1 MTPFFAAVSIGTFA
15 AAESGFIGIE
25 VVAVDASFDS
35 VCQRNKTVKL
45 IIGTQSVVVVDGRC
59 FGFGYDIKSEQRLF
73 SVCLLERIAKRGCL
87 QVFISFTDR
96 SF

>member
-15 AAESGFIGIE
+15 AAESGFIGKE
-25 VVAVDASFDS
+25 VVAVDASFNL
-35 VCQRNKTVKL
+35 VCQRDKTLK
-45 IIGTQSVVVVDGRC
+45 VVVRPQRIIIIDGRC